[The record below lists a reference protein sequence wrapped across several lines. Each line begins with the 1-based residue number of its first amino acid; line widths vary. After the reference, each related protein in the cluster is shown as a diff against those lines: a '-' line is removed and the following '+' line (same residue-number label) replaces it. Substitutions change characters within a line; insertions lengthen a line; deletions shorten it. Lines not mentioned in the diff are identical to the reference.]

1 MNETLVCTVCDKKW
15 QRLRA
20 RGRKPIV
27 CPLCVIQE
35 ESDNRE
41 LLITPKVETH
51 NTDLTSDVKNI
62 LCNVYSAYYPKDI
75 NVYKITES
83 KPKVKW
89 VCVHCNFEMVSV
101 IPLTAVPLHK
111 CSKNTSSLTELSLA
125 K

>member
-1 MNETLVCTVCDKKW
+1 MNETLICTVCDKKW

-27 CPLCVIQE
+27 CPTCASQE
-35 ESDNRE
+35 VADNEE

-51 NTDLTSDVKNI
+51 NTDLTSDVKSI
-62 LCNVYSAYYPKDI
+62 LCNVYNAYYPKDI